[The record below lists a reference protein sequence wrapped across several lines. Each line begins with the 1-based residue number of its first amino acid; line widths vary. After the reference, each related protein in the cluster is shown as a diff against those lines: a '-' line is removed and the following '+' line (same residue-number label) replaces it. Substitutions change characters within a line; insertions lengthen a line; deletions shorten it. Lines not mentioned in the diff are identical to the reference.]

1 MSRSDD
7 RIKRIFTEEGEIP
20 DVVRRKK
27 HEAYDMIYDRLNQE
41 AEDNNEK
48 KPEDGSDPGSD
59 KENASSAREKRHKRS
74 KWGIIPKAAVFLIAG
89 IMLAGV
95 SVMAKQFFK
104 SRFERVNEME
114 QDEIA
119 ELREDFEHSANVY
132 AAYSRNFTG
141 SEMERMEELREAYKA
156 KTKMPEQE
164 LPRLS
169 EKEKYPGD
177 GVYICRTQKG
187 KENIVYLPDRELT
200 DEELLEIIDYVDKMN
215 FVAQDIIEENR
226 QSEDFKYEDTG
237 YHVKQFPEMTDEEV
251 DYWYNTCGHGI
262 LDIQGFCREIDGEI
276 HGANDNRNVLSE
288 EEEALYKE
296 MERQYYVEDR
306 TPIKEITV
314 ITMPEE
320 YSGEGVASCR
330 YEGSIY
336 IPSGEITE
344 EDFLEIIDYYARLAY
359 AFMRIDD
366 EINLGIRDGFPE
378 KEW

>member
-1 MSRSDD
+1 
-7 RIKRIFTEEGEIP
+7 
-20 DVVRRKK
+20 
-27 HEAYDMIYDRLNQE
+27 
-41 AEDNNEK
+41 
-48 KPEDGSDPGSD
+48 
-59 KENASSAREKRHKRS
+59 
-74 KWGIIPKAAVFLIAG
+74 
-89 IMLAGV
+89 
-95 SVMAKQFFK
+95 
-104 SRFERVNEME
+104 
-114 QDEIA
+114 
-119 ELREDFEHSANVY
+119 
-132 AAYSRNFTG
+132 
-141 SEMERMEELREAYKA
+141 
-156 KTKMPEQE
+156 
-164 LPRLS
+164 
-169 EKEKYPGD
+169 
-177 GVYICRTQKG
+177 
-187 KENIVYLPDRELT
+187 
-200 DEELLEIIDYVDKMN
+200 MN

-296 MERQYYVEDR
+296 
-306 TPIKEITV
+306 ITV

-359 AFMRIDD
+359 AFRRIDD